1 MGGRPQTARTAY
13 RWFWL
18 LLLVGVVAMAGLY
31 TATGARPGPLAGLAV
46 AGSATVL
53 LLATTQATRILLA
66 IERARR
72 RASPG
77 PLPAGRPRPRSLIDR
92 LLGAPDQR

>member
-31 TATGARPGPLAGLAV
+31 TATGARPGPATGLTV
-46 AGSATVL
+46 AASSLL
-53 LLATTQATRILLA
+53 LLAFTAHAARVGVAL
-66 IERARR
+66 ERARR
-72 RASPG
+72 R
-77 PLPAGRPRPRSLIDR
+77 RK
-92 LLGAPDQR
+92 